1 MAVCTFNK
9 DNFTE
14 EVLKSDKP
22 VLVDFWA
29 SWCGPC
35 RMFAP
40 IIDAVAEEYPNEVK
54 VGKINVDESLLF
66 QTLQGQTIL
75 IQPGGLRI
83 RVDIHR
89 IVRLAQHRQEGILPE
104 CLQKGQ
110 LQLCDFQ

>member
-54 VGKINVDESLLF
+54 VGKINVDEENE
-66 QTLQGQTIL
+66 
-75 IQPGGLRI
+75 
-83 RVDIHR
+83 
-89 IVRLAQHRQEGILPE
+89 LAQQYRVASIPTLIM
-104 CLQKGQ
+104 
-110 LQLCDFQ
+110 FQNGEAVKRSVGVIAKEDVIAMFK